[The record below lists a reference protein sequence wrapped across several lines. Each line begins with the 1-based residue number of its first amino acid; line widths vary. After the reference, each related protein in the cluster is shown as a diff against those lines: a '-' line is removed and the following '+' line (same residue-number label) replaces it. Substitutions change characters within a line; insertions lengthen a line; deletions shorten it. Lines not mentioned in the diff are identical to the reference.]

1 MLEQFKVGHDE
12 ADFVQGDDLKSTV
25 AGIFRHLGVPDDDAE
40 LGADVLVLADLRGV
54 DSHGVSN
61 MLRSYVD
68 GYQNGSI
75 NPRPDWKVIRETPST
90 ATVDSDRGLGTII
103 TPKAMNIAIEKARN
117 VGVGMVAV
125 GNARHLGMASYHSML
140 ALEHDMIGVCMT
152 SCPPQVLPTFGAE
165 PRLGTN
171 PIAIAVPTGDEAPFV
186 FDAATSSVAV
196 NKIRIAQRLGAD
208 IPAGWLAEQ
217 DGTPIMEE
225 RQAPDD
231 YWLLPVGGS
240 REGGSHKGYGLSCV
254 VDILAGVLTGFG
266 YGAVPGRPNFGHYVA
281 AYSVDAFTEVTHFK
295 QEMDEWVQMMNAT
308 KPAPGH
314 DRVIVAGQPEAEMET
329 LRRDEG
335 IPLHPEVSQS
345 IRDICAELG
354 VPCTF

>member
-1 MLEQFKVGHDE
+1 VLPKFRVSLDGATMVPS
-12 ADFVQGDDLKSTV
+12 DDLKATV
-25 AGIFRHLGVPDDDAE
+25 AAVFEKMGVPPEDAQ

-61 MLRSYVD
+61 MLRSYVS
-68 GYQNGSI
+68 GYTSGQI
-75 NPRPDWKVIRETPST
+75 NPNPNLQVVRETPGT
-90 ATVDSDRGLGTII
+90 ASIDSDRGLGII
-103 TPKAMNIAIEKARN
+103 TTPKAMDIAIRKAAD
-117 VGVGMVAV
+117 VGVGMVTI
-125 GNARHLGMASYHSML
+125 GNARHLGMASYHAMM

-152 SCPPQVLPTFGAE
+152 SCPPSVVPTFGAE

-171 PIAIAVPTGDEAPFV
+171 PIAVAVPTGTEAPFV

-208 IPAGWLAEQ
+208 IPPGWLAQE
-217 DGTPIMEE
+217 DGTPIMDE
-225 RQAPDD
+225 QPAPDS

-281 AYSVDAFTEVTHFK
+281 AYSVDAFTDAAHFK
-295 QEMDEWVQMMNAT
+295 QEMDEWVRMMNAT

-314 DRVIVAGQPEAEMET
+314 DRVIVAGQPEAEIEAV
-329 LRRDEG
+329 RRDEG

-354 VPCTF
+354 VPCGF